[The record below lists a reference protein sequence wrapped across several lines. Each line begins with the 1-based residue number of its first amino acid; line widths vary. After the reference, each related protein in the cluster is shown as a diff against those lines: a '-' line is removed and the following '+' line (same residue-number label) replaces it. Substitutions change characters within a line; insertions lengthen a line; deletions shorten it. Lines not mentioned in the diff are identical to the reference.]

1 MESKLEEMRT
11 DIWRHLYDGHD
22 LNVVQ
27 SKIEEKYRG
36 EFSTLVIATNISL
49 ICKKDFVAV
58 EK

>member
-1 MESKLEEMRT
+1 MRT